1 LLPQADNTGKEDD
14 MWVSLHILVGLV
26 VGYEGFALLAEHAL
40 PGCAAL
46 MVSGFLI
53 LTAVDELYRAKG
65 ETGR

>member
-1 LLPQADNTGKEDD
+1 LLSKTDNARKEGD

-26 VGYEGFALLAEHAL
+26 VGYEGFALLAENAL

-53 LTAVDELYRAKG
+53 LTAVDELYRVKG
-65 ETGR
+65 EAGR